1 MKNHYKIYA
10 QHHEDLDH
18 NQDDTLT
25 LPAAITDI
33 TTNSNETQS
42 TTTATAPV
50 LKTDMLDWLRSN
62 FDGCDL
68 GPISTQLANDRVT
81 RSMKKLYVQ
90 ENKDEHDNKDCVYVE

>member
-1 MKNHYKIYA
+1 MKVIFNFYY

-42 TTTATAPV
+42 TATAPV
-50 LKTDMLDWLRSN
+50 LKTD
-62 FDGCDL
+62 
-68 GPISTQLANDRVT
+68 
-81 RSMKKLYVQ
+81 
-90 ENKDEHDNKDCVYVE
+90 

>member
-42 TTTATAPV
+42 TATAPV

-62 FDGCDL
+62 FHGCDL
-68 GPISTQLANDRVT
+68 GPTSTQLANDRVT

-90 ENKDEHDNKDCVYVE
+90 ENEDEHDNKDCVYVE